1 MYNQNSIIVQNMMNN
16 GSFGYG
22 QPMQQQQIYNPYS
35 MNMGY
40 NNMVPM
46 NQFTGYGYYEGLQ
59 PQYQQPQQQ
68 YVFSPV
74 ASYDYNAQMRNNN
87 YYDPYGNTFSQQN
100 VGGYNYN
107 SPYYGYGNGFYNPMT
122 YAKFVQQ
129 QDDMAR
135 LKYKIASTFTGANL
149 SDEDITNIITPP
161 KQSYRKITDEER
173 LEDAEYEF
181 IKRVVLS
188 ANSNMPQPETNAQRT
203 ARILREK
210 SYNKHKELDDHGL
223 CQFLEEDLW
232 KLQREFWIKENLCK
246 ATRNLGSTY
255 SSDDYTDILNMH
267 RSSNP
272 FVNDLLDT
280 SRYDNNLDD
289 MEIGMNAVFDAERRR
304 QNILNAKVPSFVS
317 SPEVQERRRK
327 FTEMAMAQIY
337 QKNGGNKN
345 V

>member
-22 QPMQQQQIYNPYS
+22 QPMQQQNYNPYA
-35 MNMGY
+35 NNGY
-40 NNMVPM
+40 NNMIPM
-46 NQFTGYGYYEGLQ
+46 NQFTGYGYYQGMPQ
-59 PQYQQPQQQ
+59 YQYQQPQQ

-74 ASYDYNAQMRNNN
+74 SSYDYNAQMRNNN
-87 YYDPYGNTFSQQN
+87 YYDPYGNTFTQQSI
-100 VGGYNYN
+100 GGYNYN
-107 SPYYGYGNGFYNPMT
+107 YPYYGYGYNPMG
-122 YAKFVQQ
+122 YAKFIQQ

-135 LKYKIASTFTGANL
+135 LKYKIAATYSGVNL
-149 SDEDITNIITPP
+149 TDEDITNIITPP
-161 KQSYRKITDEER
+161 QQNYRKMTDQER

-181 IKRVVLS
+181 IQRVVLS
-188 ANSNMPQPETNAQRT
+188 ANSNIPQPETNAQRT
-203 ARILREK
+203 ARILREI
-210 SYNKHKELDDHGL
+210 SYNKHKELDDHSL

-232 KLQREFWIKENLCK
+232 KLQREFWIKENIVK

-255 SSDDYTDILNMH
+255 SSNDYTDILNMH

-289 MEIGMNAVFDAERRR
+289 MEIGMNVVFDAERRR
-304 QNILNAKVPSFVS
+304 QNILNAKVPSFIS

-337 QKNGGNKN
+337 QKNGGNK
-345 V
+345 

>member
-22 QPMQQQQIYNPYS
+22 QPMQQQNYNPYI
-35 MNMGY
+35 NNGY
-40 NNMVPM
+40 NNMIPM
-46 NQFTGYGYYEGLQ
+46 NQFTGYGYYQGMPQ
-59 PQYQQPQQQ
+59 YQYQQPQQ

-74 ASYDYNAQMRNNN
+74 SSYDYNAQMRNNN
-87 YYDPYGNTFSQQN
+87 YYDPYGNTFTQQSI
-100 VGGYNYN
+100 GGYNYN
-107 SPYYGYGNGFYNPMT
+107 YPYYGYGYNPMG
-122 YAKFVQQ
+122 YAKFIQQ

-135 LKYKIASTFTGANL
+135 LKYKIAATYSGVNL

-161 KQSYRKITDEER
+161 QQNYRKMTDQER

-181 IKRVVLS
+181 IQRVVLS

-203 ARILREK
+203 ARILREI
-210 SYNKHKELDDHGL
+210 SYNKHKELDDHSL

-232 KLQREFWIKENLCK
+232 KLQREFWIKENIVK

-255 SSDDYTDILNMH
+255 SSNDYTDILNMH

-289 MEIGMNAVFDAERRR
+289 MEIGMNVVFDAERRR
-304 QNILNAKVPSFVS
+304 QNILNAKVPSFIS

-337 QKNGGNKN
+337 QKNGGNK
-345 V
+345 